1 MSKSFAIMAEYETA
15 AEIMDAAKKVHAA
28 GYEKWDVH
36 SPFPIHGMD
45 DAMGLDNAKVGYFT
59 FFGGLIGFTT
69 GMTMQYFMNKFDYA
83 IVVGGKPLF
92 SGFFAFPVSYEL
104 TILLGAFGS
113 LIGMFVLNRLPR
125 HHHPLLANERFADV
139 TDDKF
144 YVVIECEDD
153 HYDEQTTRT
162 LLEGTNAVHI
172 EMVEGTE

>member
-1 MSKSFAIMAEYETA
+1 MSKFAIMAEYETP
-15 AEIMDAAKKVHAA
+15 AEIMAAAKKVHAA
-28 GYEKWDVH
+28 GYQKWYVH

-45 DAMGLDNAKVGYFT
+45 DVMGWDNAKVGYFT
-59 FFGGLIGFTT
+59 FFGGLTGFTI
-69 GMTMQYFMNKFDYA
+69 GMTMQWFMNKFDYDL
-83 IVVGGKPLF
+83 VVGGKPLF

-153 HYDEQTTRT
+153 RYEEQATRA
-162 LLEGTNAVHI
+162 LLENTHAVHI
-172 EMVEGTE
+172 EMVEDAQ

>member
-1 MSKSFAIMAEYETA
+1 MSKSFAIMAEYETP

-28 GYEKWDVH
+28 GYQKWDVH

-45 DAMGLDNAKVGYFT
+45 DAMGLDNAKVGWFT
-59 FFGGLIGFTT
+59 FFGGLTGFTL
-69 GMTMQYFMNKFDYA
+69 GNTMIWFMNKFNYD

-92 SGFFAFPVSYEL
+92 SGFFAFPVAYEL

-113 LIGMFVLNRLPR
+113 LGGMFILNRLPR
-125 HHHPLLANERFADV
+125 HHHPLLANDRFADA

-144 YVVIECEDD
+144 YVVIECDDD
-153 HYDEQTTRT
+153 HYDEQTTRS

-172 EMVEGTE
+172 EMVEDAE

>member
-1 MSKSFAIMAEYETA
+1 MGKSYAIMAEYETP

-28 GYEKWDVH
+28 GYQKWDVH

-45 DAMGLDNAKVGYFT
+45 DAMGLDNAKVGWFT
-59 FFGGLIGFTT
+59 FFGGLTGFTL
-69 GMTMQYFMNKFDYA
+69 GMTMIYFMNKFDYD

-92 SGFFAFPVSYEL
+92 SGFFAFPVAYEL

-113 LIGMFVLNRLPR
+113 LGGMFILNRLPQ
-125 HHHPLLANERFADV
+125 HHHPLLANDRFVDA

-144 YVVIECEDD
+144 YVVIECDDD

-162 LLEGTNAVHI
+162 LLAGTNAVHI
-172 EMVEGTE
+172 EMVEDTQ

>member
-1 MSKSFAIMAEYETA
+1 MSKSFAIMAEYETP

-28 GYEKWDVH
+28 GYQKWDVH

-45 DAMGLDNAKVGYFT
+45 DAMGLDNAKVGWFT
-59 FFGGLIGFTT
+59 FFGGLTGFTL
-69 GMTMQYFMNKFDYA
+69 GMTMIYFMNKFDYD

-92 SGFFAFPVSYEL
+92 SGFFAFPVAYEL

-113 LIGMFVLNRLPR
+113 LGGMFILNRLPK
-125 HHHPLLANERFADV
+125 HHHPLLANDRFADA

-153 HYDEQTTRT
+153 HYDEQTTRS

-172 EMVEGTE
+172 EMVEDTE